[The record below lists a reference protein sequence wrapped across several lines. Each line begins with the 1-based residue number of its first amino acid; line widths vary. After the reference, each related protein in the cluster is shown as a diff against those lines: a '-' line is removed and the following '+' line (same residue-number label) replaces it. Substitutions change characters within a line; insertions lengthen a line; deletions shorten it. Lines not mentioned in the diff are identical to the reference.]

1 MTSETS
7 VNHGAF
13 VALLLPRLSSEH
25 LPRSASIVKYVIK
38 TFLLH
43 ASIVKPLRESGK
55 LQLTSDMT
63 EVEFALN
70 AFTVD
75 ASQSHR
81 VGGLESIG
89 SEYKA
94 LRAMR
99 YVLTLRFT
107 KREFDV

>member
-1 MTSETS
+1 MVLYLIFLFKHILTLISRVT
-7 VNHGAF
+7 
-13 VALLLPRLSSEH
+13 
-25 LPRSASIVKYVIK
+25 SIVKYVIK

-43 ASIVKPLRESGK
+43 VSIVKPLGESGK

-70 AFTVD
+70 AFMVD
-75 ASQSHR
+75 APQSK
-81 VGGLESIG
+81 GTEGLETIG

-99 YVLTLRFT
+99 YVPALEIASKHDLI
-107 KREFDV
+107 

>member
-1 MTSETS
+1 M
-7 VNHGAF
+7 
-13 VALLLPRLSSEH
+13 PRTT
-25 LPRSASIVKYVIK
+25 SIVKYVIK

-43 ASIVKPLRESGK
+43 ASIVKPLGESGK

-70 AFTVD
+70 TFMVD
-75 ASQSHR
+75 SPQSKST
-81 VGGLESIG
+81 GGLESIG

-99 YVLTLRFT
+99 YIPYCGKCHSDLTRDCLQAIIIP
-107 KREFDV
+107 